1 MTVNVP
7 WPLGQIVY
15 LRVAHDRVKG
25 MVTGYLVRHN
35 GASVLVTWPDC
46 AETTHYPFEL
56 TTEYVAD
63 YE

>member
-1 MTVNVP
+1 MTVTVP

-15 LRVAHDRVKG
+15 LRVADEKHRG
-25 MVTGYLVRHN
+25 MITGYLARDS
-35 GASVLVTWPDC
+35 GISALVTWSDR